1 MNLAPGYIQFM
12 FIDLCPQSFY
22 GLYDWWGILKRVFRL
37 YWKATP
43 VGAFCKSTKDYL
55 DSLYIVNDTD
65 GALGECELTWI
76 ITETLNGELV
86 EKGSVKAEV
95 PADSRVMVKPLR
107 KNTEKARSGTHTNSF

>member
-1 MNLAPGYIQFM
+1 M

-22 GLYDWWGILKRVFRL
+22 GLYDWWGIPKKGLQAIL
-37 YWKATP
+37 ESNAP
-43 VGAFCKSTKDYL
+43 VGVFAKHKDYL

-86 EKGSVKAEV
+86 EKGVLKQKFRQTAVSW
-95 PADSRVMVKPLR
+95 
-107 KNTEKARSGTHTNSF
+107 

>member
-1 MNLAPGYIQFM
+1 MGNYPKK
-12 FIDLCPQSFY
+12 
-22 GLYDWWGILKRVFRL
+22 GLQAILESN
-37 YWKATP
+37 AP
-43 VGAFCKSTKDYL
+43 VGAFAKHKDYL

-95 PADSRVMVKPLR
+95 PADSRVMVKKPLR
-107 KNTEKARSGTHTNSF
+107 KNTEKARSGTLH